1 MSKEYKKR
9 TNSVFWTT
17 IWPSTSVTMYTYIG
31 VKWKGVMAV
40 VVIKGQE
47 NKGLLFFAASV
58 RIPSGKNTFFHFFL
72 FVEFLVFAT

>member
-1 MSKEYKKR
+1 
-9 TNSVFWTT
+9 
-17 IWPSTSVTMYTYIG
+17 MYTYIG

-47 NKGLLFFAASV
+47 NRGLLFFAASV

-72 FVEFLVFAT
+72 FVEFLASAT